1 MLLDPSHLR
10 FIIAT
15 TVAAVVAT
23 AAYVPY
29 AASRLNGPSGG
40 SWLGLVFGGLGFAL
54 MIYAGLLGARRKVP
68 TWRLG
73 RATTWMKGHL
83 WLGLLSYLLILYHS
97 GLAWGGTLT
106 LVLMLLFTIVIASG
120 IYGVLLQQFMPRLMT
135 ERLPLETVYEQ
146 IDVIVAQLRAEAD
159 ALVGSVVGSLPVA
172 DLEPSGIP
180 RGGGG
185 LAHGEALAHEL
196 RGPATAV
203 VPIPT
208 EAEAAPLK
216 DAYVREIRGYL
227 ARDVPRSGRLGNPR
241 ERDALFGH
249 LRTLL
254 PGSLH
259 EIVDELRVICEE
271 RRQLALQKRLHHW
284 LHGWLLV
291 HVPLSMALLLLS
303 AVHAIVSIRY

>member
-1 MLLDPSHLR
+1 MLLDTSHHR
-10 FIIAT
+10 WIIAT

-40 SWLGLVFGGLGFAL
+40 SWPGLVFGGLGFAL

-146 IDVIVAQLRAEAD
+146 IDVIVAQLRGEAD
-159 ALVGSVVGSLPVA
+159 ALVGSVVGLLPVV
-172 DLEPSGIP
+172 DLEPSGP
-180 RGGGG
+180 AHAGGG
-185 LAHGEALAHEL
+185 LAHGEALAVHS
-196 RGPATAV
+196 RTTAV
-203 VPIPT
+203 APLPA

-227 ARDVPRSGRLGNPR
+227 ARDVPRNGRLGNRR

-259 EIVDELRVICEE
+259 GVVDELRAICEE
-271 RRQLALQKRLHHW
+271 RRQLAAQTRLHHW
-284 LHGWLLV
+284 LHGWLLI

-303 AVHAIVSIRY
+303 AVHAIVSLRY

>member
-15 TVAAVVAT
+15 TMAAVVAT

-40 SWLGLVFGGLGFAL
+40 SWLGLVFGGPGFAL
-54 MIYAGLLGARRKVP
+54 MIDAGLLGARRKVP

-135 ERLPLETVYEQ
+135 ERLPLETAYEQ
-146 IDVIVAQLRAEAD
+146 IDGIVAQLRVDAD
-159 ALVGSVVGSLPVA
+159 PPVGSVVGSLPVA
-172 DLEPSGIP
+172 ELAPSRIL
-180 RGGGG
+180 RGAG
-185 LAHGEALAHEL
+185 ALA
-196 RGPATAV
+196 PA
-203 VPIPT
+203 
-208 EAEAAPLK
+208 
-216 DAYVREIRGYL
+216 
-227 ARDVPRSGRLGNPR
+227 
-241 ERDALFGH
+241 
-249 LRTLL
+249 
-254 PGSLH
+254 
-259 EIVDELRVICEE
+259 
-271 RRQLALQKRLHHW
+271 
-284 LHGWLLV
+284 
-291 HVPLSMALLLLS
+291 
-303 AVHAIVSIRY
+303 

>member
-40 SWLGLVFGGLGFAL
+40 SWPGLVFGGLGFAL

-120 IYGVLLQQFMPRLMT
+120 ST
-135 ERLPLETVYEQ
+135 
-146 IDVIVAQLRAEAD
+146 A
-159 ALVGSVVGSLPVA
+159 SS
-172 DLEPSGIP
+172 SSSSC
-180 RGGGG
+180 RG
-185 LAHGEALAHEL
+185 
-196 RGPATAV
+196 
-203 VPIPT
+203 
-208 EAEAAPLK
+208 
-216 DAYVREIRGYL
+216 
-227 ARDVPRSGRLGNPR
+227 
-241 ERDALFGH
+241 
-249 LRTLL
+249 
-254 PGSLH
+254 
-259 EIVDELRVICEE
+259 
-271 RRQLALQKRLHHW
+271 
-284 LHGWLLV
+284 
-291 HVPLSMALLLLS
+291 
-303 AVHAIVSIRY
+303 